1 MTNPVYIL
9 GGAQSDFSRNW
20 TREGRTIFNLFSE
33 TLQSA
38 FEVTGLDPND
48 VDVGHVA
55 NFEGSLYT
63 GQSHLA
69 GLYGHVDEKLSDLPA
84 SRHEAA
90 CASGSMAILAAMAD
104 IESGRY
110 QVASVVGVEVMRTEN
125 SDDIDR
131 LRGAAWVG
139 QEFNEATY
147 VWPRAF
153 SELIEIYENRFNLK
167 RSHLEAISQKN
178 YRNAKVNP
186 NAQTR
191 NWHFNQDAYRLD
203 HPSNP
208 SIEGKIHRMDCGQ
221 ITDGACAVFLASE
234 EFAKTYAQQHDIPLD
249 SIPKIKGWSHINAP
263 LKLQTK
269 LERASESEF
278 VFPHVNKLACQ
289 VLLRAGL
296 NSINQVDGIEL
307 HDCFNITEYMILDH
321 LGIERPG
328 EIWKSIEAGKFEQGG
343 SIPVNTSGGLIGLG
357 HPVGAT
363 GVRMLLD
370 ASKQVGSD
378 EQEMQI
384 HEARNMLTI
393 NIGGTTTTCASF
405 IVGR

>member
-9 GGAQSDFSRNW
+9 GGAQSDFSINW
-20 TREGRTIFNLFSE
+20 TREGKTIFDLFSD
-33 TLQSA
+33 TLQTA
-38 FEVTGLDPND
+38 FEATKIDPDD
-48 VDVGHVA
+48 VEVGHVA

-63 GQSHLA
+63 GQSHLG
-69 GLYGHVDEKLSDLPA
+69 GLFGHVDRKLSHLPA

-90 CASGSMAILAAMAD
+90 CASGSIAILAAMAD

-110 QVASVVGVEVMRTEN
+110 QVASVVGVEIMRTQSEN
-125 SDDIDR
+125 GIDR

-139 QEFNEATY
+139 QEFNNATY

-153 SELIEIYENRFNLK
+153 SELVEIYENKFGLR

-178 YRNAKVNP
+178 YRNAKVNS

-191 NWHFNQDAYRLD
+191 NWHLYQDAYYLD
-203 HPSNP
+203 NPSNP
-208 SIEGKIHRMDCGQ
+208 CVEGKIHRMDCGQ
-221 ITDGACAVFLASE
+221 ITDGACAVFLAGE
-234 EFAKTYAQQHDIPLD
+234 EFAKTYANRQGITLE

-269 LERASESEF
+269 LDMASESEF
-278 VFPHVNKLACQ
+278 VFPHVNKLAKQ
-289 VLLRAGL
+289 VLERAGL
-296 NSINQVDGIEL
+296 STIDQVDGIEL

-321 LGIERPG
+321 LEIEGPG
-328 EIWKSIEAGKFEQGG
+328 EIWKSIESGKFEQDGAL
-343 SIPVNTSGGLIGLG
+343 PVNMSGGLMGLG

-370 ASKQVGSD
+370 ASKQIGSE
-378 EQEMQI
+378 EQELQI
-384 HEARNMLTI
+384 HNARNMLTV
-393 NIGGTTTTCASF
+393 NIGGSTTTCVSF
-405 IVGR
+405 IVGL